1 LAPVFLVLFLSAF
14 VLGSMLTRNVRNLA
28 NSRGWAI
35 APRSDRHVHVDR
47 IPRVG
52 GAAVFSSFLIIV
64 GVFLAIAAWVH
75 VDVGVSGRLFLFIV
89 GPATLVFIIGIL
101 DDIYSLSAYVKFGL
115 QMVPA
120 LLLFAG
126 GYRLAHLS
134 FLFGGKDLGFGISLV
149 LTVFWVLLVTNAFN
163 LIDGLDGLAAGSA
176 LFSTLVVFI
185 VSVLFG
191 QPLVSLLTVCL
202 AGSILGFLRFNFN
215 PASIFLG
222 DCGSLVIGFLLSA
235 VSLASSQKTPTIIAV
250 AIPVVSFGLPIL
262 DTLLSVIRRFLNGRP
277 LFGAD
282 GEHIHHKLMKRG
294 LTHRQAVVVLYAV
307 SAAFGAVSL
316 LMLRP
321 ATATVGMLMVVLGIG
336 VWVGVQQLGYH
347 EIVELRRLAQRTVE
361 QKRVIANNL
370 AIRRSTEELG
380 RAASFEQVC
389 CILETAFDSG
399 EFDVCEL
406 TCMVPLHGAE
416 PQRHR
421 WGRLVVDSAD
431 TSPAWTLSLKLI
443 ASTGE
448 HCGSLCISRL
458 DADRPFLV
466 DVNCLFTG
474 GFPTSIADAFAR
486 ASAKSAASS
495 LSAAA
500 SMGKAGA
507 AGAPAYQ

>member
-28 NSRGWAI
+28 NSRGWAS
-35 APRSDRHVHVDR
+35 APRSDRHVHAGT
-47 IPRVG
+47 IPRLG
-52 GAAVFSSFLIIV
+52 GAAVFSAFLIVV
-64 GVFLAIAAWVH
+64 GVFLAIAALIH
-75 VDVGVSGRLFLFIV
+75 VDVGVSGRLFLFMV

-101 DDIYSLSAYVKFGL
+101 DDIYSLNPYAKFAL
-115 QMVPA
+115 QIIPA

-134 FLFGGKDLGFGISLV
+134 FLFGGRDLGFGISLV

-185 VSVLFG
+185 VSVLFS

-262 DTLLSVIRRFLNGRP
+262 DTVLSVIRRFLNGRP

-294 LTHRQAVVVLYAV
+294 LTHRQAVIVLYAV
-307 SAAFGAVSL
+307 SATFGAVSL
-316 LMLRP
+316 LMLHP

-347 EIVELRRLAQRTVE
+347 EIVELRRLAQKTVE

-370 AIRRSTEELG
+370 AIRRAMEELG

-389 CILETAFDSG
+389 GILETAFNSG

-406 TCMVPLHGAE
+406 TCDLPLHPAE

-421 WGRLVVDSAD
+421 WARSSSDSRVNA
-431 TSPAWTLSLKLI
+431 PAWTLCLDLI
-443 ASTGE
+443 ANNGE
-448 HCGSLCISRL
+448 HCGSLSISRL
-458 DADRPFLV
+458 DPARPFLV
-466 DVNCLFTG
+466 DVNCLLSG
-474 GFPTSIADAFAR
+474 GFSTSIADAFVR
-486 ASAKSAASS
+486 ASARSITAA
-495 LSAAA
+495 SAAA
-500 SMGKAGA
+500 AIGKAGA
-507 AGAPAYQ
+507 SGAPAYQ